1 MVVRQDHLFI
11 LPFFFNG
18 ESRMNLI
25 NAPQL
30 CFFCRCGVN
39 YLCFGCIS
47 RTQNG
52 KGLATF
58 RVRKVLSTLLSFLPS
73 QLGSLLLQGHSTK
86 AVQQVWFS
94 VEWVECK
101 RTTRYTSKKGKKK
114 SFSFGLAT
122 RSLQRGDTKDFETK
136 TKQEEQACFTWLWR
150 R

>member
-47 RTQNG
+47 KTQNG
-52 KGLATF
+52 NRSAHLLRKNIKF
-58 RVRKVLSTLLSFLPS
+58 RFLQSWKMILPS
-73 QLGSLLLQGHSTK
+73 IYILVRIDAKIGLVNICIGSSCRCQQYTRLLVITSSTTHFIYD
-86 AVQQVWFS
+86 VS
-94 VEWVECK
+94 YLE
-101 RTTRYTSKKGKKK
+101 S
-114 SFSFGLAT
+114 
-122 RSLQRGDTKDFETK
+122 
-136 TKQEEQACFTWLWR
+136 
-150 R
+150 